1 MSGLEKYLAAAHE
14 AVDLAD
20 KILLRSRDRSAT
32 FKGDR
37 DPVTETDL
45 AIERAMRDCLHHA
58 TPEAGFLGEETG
70 GSTEGLAWVLDP
82 IDGTAN
88 FTHGVPLTAVSL
100 ALLDHGEPV
109 VGLIA
114 VQAEGVR
121 YTAMRGHGAARDS
134 EPIRASACTDLR
146 AAMVAMGDYATG
158 AGAADRNQA
167 RLRIT
172 AVLAARAQRVRMLGS
187 AAIDL
192 AWVAAGKLDASV
204 MLSNKPWDTAAGVLI
219 AREAGAKVTDLEGR
233 EHVLTSTAT
242 IASAPGVT
250 AELLLG
256 LAPPGDD
263 ARSASRSGRSQETS

>member
-20 KILLRSRDRSAT
+20 RILRTSRDRSAA

-58 TPEAGFLGEETG
+58 TPKAGFLGEETG
-70 GSTEGLAWVLDP
+70 GSTDGIAWVLDP

-100 ALLDHGEPV
+100 ALLDHGEPI

-114 VQAEGVR
+114 VQAERVR
-121 YTAMRGHGAARDS
+121 YTAMRGHGATRDG
-134 EPIRASACTDLR
+134 EPIRASACAELR
-146 AAMVAMGDYATG
+146 SAMVAMGDYATG
-158 AGAADRNQA
+158 SDATARNQT

-219 AREAGAKVTDLEGR
+219 AREAGAHVTDLTGQP
-233 EHVLTSTAT
+233 HTLNSAAT
-242 IASAPGVT
+242 IASARGVT
-250 AELLLG
+250 AQLIHELQ
-256 LAPPGDD
+256 P
-263 ARSASRSGRSQETS
+263 

>member
-1 MSGLEKYLAAAHE
+1 MSDLDRYLTAAHE

-20 KILLRSRDRSAT
+20 GILWANRDHAVA

-45 AIERAMRDCLHHA
+45 AIERTMRDSLHRA
-58 TPEAGFLGEETG
+58 TPQAGFLGEETG
-70 GSTEGLAWVLDP
+70 GSTDGLAWVLDP

-109 VGLIA
+109 IGLIA

-121 YTAMRGHGAARDS
+121 YAAVRGQGATRGGD
-134 EPIRASACTDLR
+134 PIRASGCTQLR
-146 AAMVAMGDYATG
+146 SAMIAMGDYATG
-158 AGAADRNQA
+158 PEATARNEI

-204 MLSNKPWDTAAGVLI
+204 MLSNKPWDTAAGVLL
-219 AREAGAKVTDLEGR
+219 AREAGARVTDLDGHNHE
-233 EHVLTSTAT
+233 LTSTAT
-242 IASAPGVT
+242 IAATPGVGD
-250 AELLLG
+250 ELLDALSQ
-256 LAPPGDD
+256 DD
-263 ARSASRSGRSQETS
+263 RA

>member
-1 MSGLEKYLAAAHE
+1 MMSNVDRYLTAAHE

-20 KILLRSRDRSAT
+20 GILRTSREHTVA

-45 AIERAMRDCLHHA
+45 AIERAMRDSLHRA

-70 GSTEGLAWVLDP
+70 GSTDGLAWVLDP

-88 FTHGVPLTAVSL
+88 FMHGVPLTAVSL

-109 VGLIA
+109 IGLIA
-114 VQAEGVR
+114 IEAESVR
-121 YTAMRGHGAARDS
+121 YAAVRGQRATRDG
-134 EPIRASACTDLR
+134 EPIMASSCTQLR
-146 AAMVAMGDYATG
+146 SAMIAMGDYATG
-158 AGAADRNQA
+158 PEAAVRNQS

-192 AWVAAGKLDASV
+192 AWVASGKLDASV
-204 MLSNKPWDTAAGVLI
+204 MLSNKPWDTAAGVLL
-219 AREAGAKVTDLEGR
+219 AREAGARVTDLDG
-233 EHVLTSTAT
+233 HNHGLTSTAT
-242 IASAPGVT
+242 IASAPGVGDQ
-250 AELLLG
+250 LLDALTSDG
-256 LAPPGDD
+256 LP
-263 ARSASRSGRSQETS
+263 

>member
-1 MSGLEKYLAAAHE
+1 MTDLNMYLTAAHE
-14 AVDLAD
+14 ATDLAD
-20 KILLRSRDRSAT
+20 GILRASRDNTVA

-45 AIERAMRDCLHHA
+45 AIERAMRDSLHRA

-70 GSTEGLAWVLDP
+70 GSTDGLAWVLDP

-100 ALLDHGEPV
+100 ALLDHGEPII
-109 VGLIA
+109 GLIS

-121 YTAMRGHGAARDS
+121 YAATRGQGATRDGD
-134 EPIRASACTDLR
+134 PIRASTCTQLR
-146 AAMVAMGDYATG
+146 SAMIAMGDYATG
-158 AGAADRNQA
+158 PGAAERNTT

-172 AVLAARAQRVRMLGS
+172 AVLAERAQRVRMLGS

-219 AREAGAKVTDLEGR
+219 AREAGARVTDLNGHR
-233 EHVLTSTAT
+233 HALNSVHTVA
-242 IASAPGVT
+242 AAPGVRD
-250 AELLLG
+250 ELLDTLRHCG
-256 LAPPGDD
+256 E
-263 ARSASRSGRSQETS
+263 S

>member
-1 MSGLEKYLAAAHE
+1 MSALDKYVTAAHD

-20 KILLRSRDRSAT
+20 GILRTNRDRSVA

-45 AIERAMRDCLHHA
+45 AIERAMRDSLHRA
-58 TPEAGFLGEETG
+58 TPKAGFLGEETG
-70 GSTEGLAWVLDP
+70 GSTDGLAWVLDP

-109 VGLIA
+109 IGLIA
-114 VQAEGVR
+114 VEAEGVR
-121 YTAMRGHGAARDS
+121 YAAVRGQGATRGGG
-134 EPIRASACTDLR
+134 PIRASACTELR
-146 AAMVAMGDYATG
+146 SAMIAMGDYATG
-158 AGAADRNQA
+158 SEASARNQV

-192 AWVAAGKLDASV
+192 AWVAAGKFDASV

-219 AREAGAKVTDLEGR
+219 AREAGARVTDLDGR
-233 EHVLTSTAT
+233 EHELTSTAT
-242 IASAPGVT
+242 VAAAPGVGD
-250 AELLLG
+250 LLLDA
-256 LAPPGDD
+256 LTQGDLP
-263 ARSASRSGRSQETS
+263 

>member
-1 MSGLEKYLAAAHE
+1 MSDLEKYLTAAHE
-14 AVDLAD
+14 AIDLAD
-20 KILLRSRDRSAT
+20 RILQATRDRSAA

-45 AIERAMRDCLHHA
+45 AIERAMRDSLHRA

-70 GSTEGLAWVLDP
+70 GSTDGLAWVLDP

-100 ALLDHGEPV
+100 ALLDRGEPII
-109 VGLIA
+109 GLVA

-121 YTAMRGHGAARDS
+121 YTAMGGQGATRDG
-134 EPIRASACTDLR
+134 EPIQASACSELR
-146 AAMVAMGDYATG
+146 SAMVAMGDYATG
-158 AGAADRNQA
+158 PDAAERNQA

-172 AVLAARAQRVRMLGS
+172 AALATRAQRVRMLGS

-192 AWVAAGKLDASV
+192 AWVAAGKLDGSV

-219 AREAGAKVTDLEGR
+219 AREAGAHVTDLNG
-233 EHVLTSTAT
+233 HLHALNSTST
-242 IASAPGVT
+242 IAAAPGVSD
-250 AELLLG
+250 EFL
-256 LAPPGDD
+256 D
-263 ARSASRSGRSQETS
+263 ALRHDRAS

>member
-1 MSGLEKYLAAAHE
+1 MSGLEKYLIAAHE

-20 KILLRSRDRSAT
+20 GILQASRDHAVA

-45 AIERAMRDCLHHA
+45 AIERAMRESLHRA

-70 GSTEGLAWVLDP
+70 GSTDGLAWVLDP

-100 ALLDHGEPV
+100 ALLDHDEPIIGV
-109 VGLIA
+109 VA

-121 YTAMRGHGAARDS
+121 YVAMRGQGSTRDG
-134 EPIRASACTDLR
+134 EAIQASACSQLR
-146 AAMVAMGDYATG
+146 SAMVAMGDYATG
-158 AGAADRNQA
+158 PDANEHNQA

-172 AVLAARAQRVRMLGS
+172 AALAARAQRVRMLGS

-204 MLSNKPWDTAAGVLI
+204 MLSNKPWDTAAGVLL
-219 AREAGAKVTDLEGR
+219 AREAGAQVTDLNGLDHE
-233 EHVLTSTAT
+233 LTSTETVA
-242 IASAPGVT
+242 ASPGVRD
-250 AELLLG
+250 ELLRELE
-256 LAPPGDD
+256 AQ
-263 ARSASRSGRSQETS
+263 GR

>member
-1 MSGLEKYLAAAHE
+1 MPDLDKYVAAAHE
-14 AVDLAD
+14 AVDVAD
-20 KILLRSRDRSAT
+20 AILRASRDHSVA

-45 AIERAMRDCLHHA
+45 AIERAMRNSLHRT

-70 GSTEGLAWVLDP
+70 GSTDGLAWVLDP

-88 FTHGVPLTAVSL
+88 FTHGVPMTAVSL
-100 ALLDHGEPV
+100 ALLDHGEPII
-109 VGLIA
+109 GLIA

-121 YTAMRGHGAARDS
+121 YAAMRGQGATRDGD
-134 EPIRASACTDLR
+134 PISASACTQLR
-146 AAMVAMGDYATG
+146 SAMIALGDYATG
-158 AGAADRNQA
+158 PDAAERNQT

-204 MLSNKPWDTAAGVLI
+204 MLSNKPWDTAAGVLL
-219 AREAGAKVTDLEGR
+219 AREAGARVTDLEGR
-233 EHVLTSTAT
+233 THDLASTAT
-242 IASAPGVT
+242 IAAAPGVGGT
-250 AELLLG
+250 LLDA
-256 LAPPGDD
+256 LASSSVD
-263 ARSASRSGRSQETS
+263 R

>member
-1 MSGLEKYLAAAHE
+1 MSRLDKYLAAAHD

-20 KILLRSRDRSAT
+20 RILRANWDHTVA

-45 AIERAMRDCLHHA
+45 AIERAMRDSLHRA

-70 GSTEGLAWVLDP
+70 GSTDGLAWVLDP

-88 FTHGVPLTAVSL
+88 FMHGVPLTAVSL
-100 ALLDHGEPV
+100 ALLDHSEPV
-109 VGLIA
+109 IGLIA
-114 VQAEGVR
+114 VEAEGVR
-121 YTAMRGHGAARDS
+121 YAAMRGQGATRGGD
-134 EPIRASACTDLR
+134 PIRASACTQLR
-146 AAMVAMGDYATG
+146 SAMIAMGDYATG
-158 AGAADRNQA
+158 PEATARNET

-219 AREAGAKVTDLEGR
+219 AREAGARVTDLDGR
-233 EHVLTSTAT
+233 NHELTSTAT
-242 IASAPGVT
+242 IAAAPGIGDQ
-250 AELLLG
+250 LLDALSQ
-256 LAPPGDD
+256 DD
-263 ARSASRSGRSQETS
+263 HV

>member
-1 MSGLEKYLAAAHE
+1 MSDLAKYLTAAHN
-14 AVDLAD
+14 AIDVAD
-20 KILLRSRDRSAT
+20 AILQASRDQSVA

-45 AIERAMRDCLHHA
+45 AIERAMRDSLHRT

-70 GSTEGLAWVLDP
+70 GSTDGLAWVLDP

-109 VGLIA
+109 IGLIA
-114 VQAEGVR
+114 TQVEGVR
-121 YTAMRGHGAARDS
+121 YAAVRGQGATRGGD
-134 EPIRASACTDLR
+134 PIRASACTQLR
-146 AAMVAMGDYATG
+146 SAMIAMGDYATG
-158 AGAADRNQA
+158 PEAAARNET

-204 MLSNKPWDTAAGVLI
+204 MLSNKPWDTAAGVLL
-219 AREAGAKVTDLEGR
+219 AREAGARVTDLDGQNHE
-233 EHVLTSTAT
+233 LASTAT
-242 IASAPGVT
+242 IAAASGISDQ
-250 AELLLG
+250 LL
-256 LAPPGDD
+256 D
-263 ARSASRSGRSQETS
+263 ALSQDVHA

>member
-1 MSGLEKYLAAAHE
+1 MSDLAKYLIAAHN
-14 AVDLAD
+14 AVDVAD
-20 KILLRSRDRSAT
+20 AILQASRDQSVA

-45 AIERAMRDCLHHA
+45 AIERAMRDSLHRT

-70 GSTEGLAWVLDP
+70 GSTDGLAWVLDP

-109 VGLIA
+109 IGLIA
-114 VQAEGVR
+114 TQVEGVR
-121 YTAMRGHGAARDS
+121 YAAVRGQGATRGGD
-134 EPIRASACTDLR
+134 PIRASACTQLR
-146 AAMVAMGDYATG
+146 SAMIAMGDYATG
-158 AGAADRNQA
+158 PEAAARNET

-187 AAIDL
+187 AAVDL

-204 MLSNKPWDTAAGVLI
+204 MLSNKPWDTAAGVLL
-219 AREAGAKVTDLEGR
+219 AREAGARVTDLDGR
-233 EHVLTSTAT
+233 NHELTSTAT
-242 IASAPGVT
+242 IAAAPGI
-250 AELLLG
+250 
-256 LAPPGDD
+256 GDD
-263 ARSASRSGRSQETS
+263 LLDALSQDDRA

>member
-1 MSGLEKYLAAAHE
+1 MPDLDKYLAAAHD

-20 KILLRSRDRSAT
+20 AILRANRDRTVA

-45 AIERAMRDCLHHA
+45 AIERAMRDSLYRA

-70 GSTEGLAWVLDP
+70 GSTDGLAWVLDP

-121 YTAMRGHGAARDS
+121 YSATRGQGATRDGD
-134 EPIRASACTDLR
+134 PIRASACTQLR
-146 AAMVAMGDYATG
+146 SAMIALGDYATG
-158 AGAADRNQA
+158 TNAHERNQA

-192 AWVAAGKLDASV
+192 VWVAAGKLDASV
-204 MLSNKPWDTAAGVLI
+204 MLSNKPWDTAAGVLL
-219 AREAGAKVTDLEGR
+219 AREAGARVTDLDGR
-233 EHVLTSTAT
+233 NHELGSTAT
-242 IASAPGVT
+242 VAAAPGVGD
-250 AELLLG
+250 LLLDA
-256 LAPPGDD
+256 LAQGP
-263 ARSASRSGRSQETS
+263 A

>member
-1 MSGLEKYLAAAHE
+1 MPSLEKYLIAAHE

-20 KILLRSRDRSAT
+20 KILKMTRDRSVA

-45 AIERAMRDCLHHA
+45 AIERAMRDSLHRA

-70 GSTEGLAWVLDP
+70 GSTDGLAWVLDP

-109 VGLIA
+109 IGLIA
-114 VQAEGVR
+114 VEAEGVR
-121 YTAMRGHGAARDS
+121 YAAARGQGATRDGDL
-134 EPIRASACTDLR
+134 IMASACTELR
-146 AAMVAMGDYATG
+146 SAIVAMGDYATG
-158 AGAADRNQA
+158 PEAAKRNQV
-167 RLRIT
+167 RLHIT
-172 AVLAARAQRVRMLGS
+172 SILADRAQRVRMLGS

-204 MLSNKPWDTAAGVLI
+204 MLSNKPWDTAAGVLL
-219 AREAGAKVTDLEGR
+219 AREAGARVTDLDGQDHE
-233 EHVLTSTAT
+233 LTSAAT
-242 IASAPGVT
+242 IAAAPGLR
-250 AELLLG
+250 ERLLDA
-256 LAPPGDD
+256 LALD
-263 ARSASRSGRSQETS
+263 

>member
-1 MSGLEKYLAAAHE
+1 MSDLDKYLTAAHN
-14 AVDLAD
+14 AVEVAHA
-20 KILLRSRDRSAT
+20 IFQASRGQSVA

-45 AIERAMRDCLHHA
+45 AIERAMRDSLHRA

-70 GSTEGLAWVLDP
+70 GSTDGLAWVLDP

-109 VGLIA
+109 IGLIA
-114 VQAEGVR
+114 TQVEGVR
-121 YTAMRGHGAARDS
+121 YAAVRGQGATRGGD
-134 EPIRASACTDLR
+134 PIRASACTQLR
-146 AAMVAMGDYATG
+146 SAMIAMGDYATG
-158 AGAADRNQA
+158 SEAAARNQT

-204 MLSNKPWDTAAGVLI
+204 MLSNKPWDTSAGVLI
-219 AREAGAKVTDLEGR
+219 AREAGAQVTDLGGR
-233 EHVLTSTAT
+233 NHELTSTTT
-242 IASAPGVT
+242 IAAAPGIGDQ
-250 AELLLG
+250 LL
-256 LAPPGDD
+256 D
-263 ARSASRSGRSQETS
+263 ALSRDSHA

>member
-1 MSGLEKYLAAAHE
+1 MSDLDKYLTAAHE
-14 AVDLAD
+14 AVDVAD
-20 KILLRSRDRSAT
+20 AILRASRDHAVA

-45 AIERAMRDCLHHA
+45 AIERAMRDCLRRT

-70 GSTEGLAWVLDP
+70 GSTDGLAWVLDP

-114 VQAEGVR
+114 VQAEGIR
-121 YTAMRGHGAARDS
+121 YAAIRGQGATRGED
-134 EPIRASACTDLR
+134 PISASACAELQS
-146 AAMVAMGDYATG
+146 AIVAMGDYATG
-158 AGAADRNQA
+158 PNADARNQV
-167 RLRIT
+167 RLGIT

-204 MLSNKPWDTAAGVLI
+204 MLSNKPWDTAAGVLL
-219 AREAGAKVTDLEGR
+219 AREAGARVTDLDGQD
-233 EHVLTSTAT
+233 HDLTSTAT
-242 IASAPGVT
+242 IAAAPGVIDQ
-250 AELLLG
+250 LLTL
-256 LAPPGDD
+256 L
-263 ARSASRSGRSQETS
+263 S

>member
-14 AVDLAD
+14 AADLAD
-20 KILLRSRDRSAT
+20 RILRASWDRSAT

-45 AIERAMRDCLHHA
+45 AIERGMRDSLHRV

-70 GSTEGLAWVLDP
+70 GSADGLAWVLDP

-121 YTAMRGHGAARDS
+121 YTAMRGHGASRDRVS
-134 EPIRASACTDLR
+134 IRASACTELR
-146 AAMVAMGDYATG
+146 SAMVAMGDYATG
-158 AGAADRNQA
+158 PNAADRNQV

-172 AVLAARAQRVRMLGS
+172 SVLAARAQRVRMLGS

-219 AREAGAKVTDLEGR
+219 AREAGAEVTDLEGR
-233 EHVLTSTAT
+233 SHGLSSTAT

-250 AELLLG
+250 TELLRV
-256 LAPPGDD
+256 LA
-263 ARSASRSGRSQETS
+263 SQ